1 MLQAC
6 EPKQGKHHPGINQSS
21 HRESAVIVS
30 ELRELIG
37 ALQSEVEFEAAVSEL
52 GAAAGAASFGASM
65 AANLIRFGTRKSAM
79 ALAQTEEIARRLA
92 AAAPGLDVEIVKF
105 ETTGDRDQLGKLL
118 PHDGKGGAFVAEI
131 RRAVLS
137 GELQAAMH
145 SLKDMPGNEDTPGLV
160 IGATLSRDPP
170 GDVLVLRP
178 GVSLDEIRRSHGNG
192 FKVGTNAVRRA
203 AYARRL
209 FPDIEVIHFR
219 GAADTRIRKLDHLEK
234 QRLPDG
240 GAVGPADALIMAR
253 SGLERVGLADR
264 IAYEFSPQEMQP
276 AVGQGIVAVECA
288 ARDWPTRQILALI
301 DDQTAHRC
309 ADAER
314 EVLWVLNGHCN
325 SPIAGFSTIAGE
337 RMSLSATVLDHAGG
351 VFIEASRSGPA
362 DRPRELG
369 RAVGLE
375 LMQKGAADIIERS
388 RPV

>member
-1 MLQAC
+1 
-6 EPKQGKHHPGINQSS
+6 
-21 HRESAVIVS
+21 
-30 ELRELIG
+30 
-37 ALQSEVEFEAAVSEL
+37 
-52 GAAAGAASFGASM
+52 M
-65 AANLIRFGTRKSAM
+65 AAIRIKIGTRKSVM
-79 ALAQTEEIARRLA
+79 ALVQTEEIARRLTA
-92 AAAPGLDVEIVKF
+92 AVPGLEVEIVKF
-105 ETTGDRDQLGKLL
+105 ETTGDSDQTSKLL
-118 PHDGKGGAFVAEI
+118 QHGGKGGAFVAEI
-131 RRAVLS
+131 RQAVVS

-178 GVSLDEIRRSHGNG
+178 GVSIDDLRRSHGKG
-192 FKVGTNAVRRA
+192 FKIGTNAVRRA

-209 FPDIEVIHFR
+209 FPEVEVIHYR
-219 GAADTRIRKLDHLEK
+219 GAADTRVRKLDNCEM
-234 QRLPDG
+234 QRLPGG

-253 SGLERVGLADR
+253 SGLQRVGFANR
-264 IAYEFSPQEMQP
+264 IAYEFSLAEMLP

-288 ARDWPTRQILALI
+288 AQDWQTRRILSAI
-301 DDQTAHRC
+301 DDAAAHQS

-325 SPIAGFSTIAGE
+325 SPIAGFSSIDGTQ
-337 RMSLSATVLDHAGG
+337 MSLTASVLDEAGG
-351 VFIEASRSGPA
+351 LFIEVSRSGPA

-375 LMQKGAADIIERS
+375 LLARGAAGIIDRS